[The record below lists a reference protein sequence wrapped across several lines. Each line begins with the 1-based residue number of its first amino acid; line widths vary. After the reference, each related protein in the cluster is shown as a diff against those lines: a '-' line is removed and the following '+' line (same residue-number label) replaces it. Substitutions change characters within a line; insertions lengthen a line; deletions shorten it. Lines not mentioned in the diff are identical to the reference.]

1 MVGLI
6 ANVVWRQ
13 LQLLAPTLGLGVSV
27 LLWRALP
34 EHVRSRPAALIGAVV
49 MGVLAS
55 AVTVMVVDPPTQ
67 TVLQRVWQDVRGP

>member
-1 MVGLI
+1 
-6 ANVVWRQ
+6 
-13 LQLLAPTLGLGVSV
+13 
-27 LLWRALP
+27 
-34 EHVRSRPAALIGAVV
+34 